1 MLGAPHLEAEAMWRA
16 RGRARRSCPG
26 LGPRLAQQPGRNR
39 PWAQLGAMRT
49 LHEEVTERDWRG
61 AGHGARIPVEAG
73 GTGACPEWSWGV
85 TEWESFTLV
94 PS

>member
-1 MLGAPHLEAEAMWRA
+1 M
-16 RGRARRSCPG
+16 
-26 LGPRLAQQPGRNR
+26 Q
-39 PWAQLGAMRT
+39 T